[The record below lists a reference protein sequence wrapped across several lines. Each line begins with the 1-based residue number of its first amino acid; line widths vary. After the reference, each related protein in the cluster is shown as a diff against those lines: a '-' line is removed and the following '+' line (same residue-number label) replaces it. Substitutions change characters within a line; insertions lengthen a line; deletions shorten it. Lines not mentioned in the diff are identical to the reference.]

1 MLRSLVYSLR
11 ASIACVVLLV
21 VAATIHTVV
30 LITRL
35 DDFRFCGFFEKRS
48 DDIVVP
54 NCTVIDGPLYQPVCG
69 ATRSDAS
76 PAHCLLDFVQV
87 DCGKSG
93 VVLATAWPKLVAPS
107 MSEANLRAT
116 AGDVIAFFDTLPT
129 NASSVSVRI
138 KPNATLGVEELRRSF
153 FLSEWA
159 DNVATVGNDSFV
171 HLIRLFG
178 CDAVHQQRDDLK
190 AVGTAAYCGIAL
202 FGWTVFCLC
211 GVGCKIDDEPAPAPA
226 SQQQAPAPAPHRM
239 RQARMQR
246 QQEPDEPEPAVDHV
260 FDTSESFAVC
270 WRCGKRLPGNTLACT
285 NCFAVLPDGV
295 RNNAYTFAGFG
306 VENGSSVD
314 DSSEDKDKNCT
325 ICLSQLEAGD
335 EVVSLPCFHR
345 FHTECILAW
354 FKKEDTCAIC
364 REGVALAVIKAE
376 EEVKLS
382 VAMAEHR
389 QQSESHDGDDDE
401 DDESLRTAESE
412 SEVF

>member
-1 MLRSLVYSLR
+1 
-11 ASIACVVLLV
+11 
-21 VAATIHTVV
+21 
-30 LITRL
+30 
-35 DDFRFCGFFEKRS
+35 
-48 DDIVVP
+48 
-54 NCTVIDGPLYQPVCG
+54 
-69 ATRSDAS
+69 
-76 PAHCLLDFVQV
+76 
-87 DCGKSG
+87 
-93 VVLATAWPKLVAPS
+93 

-116 AGDVIAFFDTLPT
+116 AGDVIAFFDTFTT

-138 KPNATLGVEELRRSF
+138 KPSATLGVEELRRSF
-153 FLSEWA
+153 FLSEWV

-171 HLIRLFG
+171 DLIRLFG
-178 CDAVHQQRDDLK
+178 CDAVLQQRNDL
-190 AVGTAAYCGIAL
+190 VNLY
-202 FGWTVFCLC
+202 VVY
-211 GVGCKIDDEPAPAPA
+211 GVGIPLFACIACCFCCACVCNANNAPAPAPA
-226 SQQQAPAPAPHRM
+226 PQ
-239 RQARMQR
+239 RMQR

-306 VENGSSVD
+306 VEDGSSVD

-354 FKKEDTCAIC
+354 FKKEDNCAIC

-376 EEVKLS
+376 NLRKKGKRS
-382 VAMAEHR
+382 VRMAATAHR
-389 QQSESHDGDDDE
+389 QSEDEDEVE
-401 DDESLRTAESE
+401 DDESVRTAESE
-412 SEVF
+412 S

>member
-1 MLRSLVYSLR
+1 
-11 ASIACVVLLV
+11 
-21 VAATIHTVV
+21 
-30 LITRL
+30 
-35 DDFRFCGFFEKRS
+35 
-48 DDIVVP
+48 
-54 NCTVIDGPLYQPVCG
+54 
-69 ATRSDAS
+69 
-76 PAHCLLDFVQV
+76 
-87 DCGKSG
+87 
-93 VVLATAWPKLVAPS
+93 

-138 KPNATLGVEELRRSF
+138 KPNATLGVEELRKSF

-171 HLIRLFG
+171 DLVRLFG
-178 CDAVHQQRDDLK
+178 CDAVLQQRDDLK

-202 FGWTVFCLC
+202 FGWIVFCLC

-270 WRCGKRLPGNTLACT
+270 WRCDKRLPENTLACT

-354 FKKEDTCAIC
+354 FKKEDNCAIC

-376 EEVKLS
+376 NLRKKGKRS
-382 VAMAEHR
+382 VRIAGTAPRRSR
-389 QQSESHDGDDDE
+389 QKIVSTVSE
-401 DDESLRTAESE
+401 
-412 SEVF
+412 